1 MRIVLI
7 FGVPVIFAL
16 KVHRLGRQFGD
27 EVHAELLGDFDLD
40 RYQLVVVDEKLRL
53 KVDAGEAA
61 VTLWNSRKVRPSE
74 VRWLFVRGVDL
85 GSGSGS
91 GSCSG
96 KVSSPSSPSG
106 PLFGELGRVFV
117 DDECVEAI
125 EVQMLK
131 FQRSFRLFVMS
142 ICGIL
147 AMVVGSV
154 VVLLFR

>member
-1 MRIVLI
+1 MRIALI
-7 FGVPVIFAL
+7 FGLPVIFAL

-40 RYQLVVVDEKLRL
+40 RYRLVVVDEKLRL

-61 VTLWNSRKVRPSE
+61 VTFWNSRKVRPSE

-85 GSGSGS
+85 GSGN

-96 KVSSPSSPSG
+96 KVSSPSG

-142 ICGIL
+142 ICGIV